1 MKKEDLT
8 QPIFIT
14 VPRAARICGV
24 SRNTMFQ
31 WVRKERLKAYQTP
44 GRTNLIRPS
53 DLVAFMK
60 ENGMYVPPDL
70 ATLADKDLATEARF
84 GAGAS
89 KPGQISVLCVDDEEA
104 IRNIV
109 SRTLK
114 NVLPVLLAET
124 GYEALHLLTLHPEIR
139 IVLLD
144 LRMPGQHG
152 IQTLKEIRAFR
163 PDVSVAIV
171 TGYDAEIPEDVR
183 AYTPAVRVMK
193 KPFDLDELR
202 SMVQEMKASLRP
214 SAS

>member
-1 MKKEDLT
+1 MKKDDLT

-70 ATLADKDLATEARF
+70 AALSDKDLATEARI

-89 KPGQISVLCVDDEEA
+89 KTGQLTVLCVDDEEA

-114 NVLPVLLAET
+114 NMLPVLLAET
-124 GYEALHLLTLHPEIR
+124 GYEAMHLLTLHPEIR

-152 IQTLKEIRAFR
+152 IQTLKEIRTFR

-202 SMVQEMKASLRP
+202 NMVQEMKASLRP
-214 SAS
+214 TSA